1 MQMDSHETNELLMD
15 EHRWMPSLGYKL
27 NVQKEETN

>member
-1 MQMDSHETNELLMD
+1 MQMDSYDTNELLMH
-15 EHRWMPSLGYKL
+15 EYRWMPSLGYKL